1 MTGGSVLIV
10 DDNAEFRRLARRL
23 LESGGYSVVGEADDG
38 RGALRA
44 QTVLRADIVLLDVQ
58 LPDCDGF
65 AIAESLAANAEPPI
79 VVLIS
84 SRDRGAY
91 RRKLAATTARAF
103 LPKGELTLTA
113 FDHAIRS

>member
-1 MTGGSVLIV
+1 MTGVSVLIV

-23 LESGGYSVVGEADDG
+23 LESGGYSVVGEADDA

-44 QTVLRADIVLLDVQ
+44 HAALRPDIVLLDVQ
-58 LPDCDGF
+58 LPDGDGF
-65 AIAESLAANAEPPI
+65 AVAESLAADAEPPI

-84 SRDRGAY
+84 SRDGAAY

-103 LPKGELTLTA
+103 LAKGELTLTA
-113 FDHAIRS
+113 FHQAIRT

>member
-38 RGALRA
+38 GGALRA
-44 QTVLRADIVLLDVQ
+44 HAALRPDIVLLDVQ
-58 LPDCDGF
+58 LPDRDGF
-65 AIAESLAANAEPPI
+65 AIAESLAADADPPI

-84 SRDRGAY
+84 SRDRTAY
-91 RRKLAATTARAF
+91 RRKVAETTARAF

-113 FDHAIRS
+113 FDQAIRP